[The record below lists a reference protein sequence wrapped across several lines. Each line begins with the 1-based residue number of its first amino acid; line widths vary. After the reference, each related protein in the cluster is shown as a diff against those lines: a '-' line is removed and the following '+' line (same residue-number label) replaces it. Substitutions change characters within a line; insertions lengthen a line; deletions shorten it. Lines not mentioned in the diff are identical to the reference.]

1 MNLTFY
7 DVGFFVSGSNWGG
20 LHYCFSEPPSAAL
33 AMAGKRDGAD
43 FRRWFLGS
51 SQVLDKKSTP
61 FDGRAL
67 MVVKS

>member
-1 MNLTFY
+1 MTW
-7 DVGFFVSGSNWGG
+7 GFLCLDQIGGG